1 MSNPFNYYPS
11 FPRVQ
16 SGQQLQGQPQGQQQ
30 LQQLQQGQGQQQGQ
44 PQGFAAPSGSMI
56 SPQGQVTAATF
67 TEQSYVENILRL
79 NRGKIATVYMTFTGN
94 QQQVFVGYVVGAGR
108 DHIVLRDVNST
119 KTYVLLTIY
128 LDYITFDE
136 EITYTF
142 PIA

>member
-1 MSNPFNYYPS
+1 MSNPFNYYPGV
-11 FPRVQ
+11 PRVTQ
-16 SGQQLQGQPQGQQQ
+16 PTQQTQQVQQQ
-30 LQQLQQGQGQQQGQ
+30 QAQ
-44 PQGFAAPSGSMI
+44 QGFAAPSGSMI
-56 SPQGQVTAATF
+56 SPQGQITAQTF

-108 DHIVLRDVNST
+108 DHIVLRDVNSS

-136 EITYTF
+136 EIVYSF
-142 PIA
+142 PIS

>member
-1 MSNPFNYYPS
+1 MSNPFNYYPG
-11 FPRVQ
+11 FPRVT
-16 SGQQLQGQPQGQQQ
+16 QPTPQQQ
-30 LQQLQQGQGQQQGQ
+30 QQQQQGQQQG
-44 PQGFAAPSGSMI
+44 QGFAAPSGAMI
-56 SPQGQVTAATF
+56 SPQGQVTPTTF

-136 EITYTF
+136 EIVYSF

>member
-1 MSNPFNYYPS
+1 LSNPFNYYPS
-11 FPRVQ
+11 FPRVTQ
-16 SGQQLQGQPQGQQQ
+16 PTQQQGQQQ
-30 LQQLQQGQGQQQGQ
+30 QPVQQPTQLGQGT
-44 PQGFAAPSGSMI
+44 GFAAPSGSLI
-56 SPQGQVTAATF
+56 TQQGQTLTDPGAF
-67 TEQSYVENILRL
+67 IEQSYVENILRH

-136 EITYTF
+136 EIALPY
-142 PIA
+142 PL

>member
-1 MSNPFNYYPS
+1 MSNPFNYYPG
-11 FPRVQ
+11 FPRPQ
-16 SGQQLQGQPQGQQQ
+16 SGQQLQGQPQGQPPGQQ
-30 LQQLQQGQGQQQGQ
+30 QQQQGQ
-44 PQGFAAPSGSMI
+44 QGQQPGFTAPSGSMI
-56 SPQGQVTAATF
+56 SPQGQVTASTF